1 MKLYLN
7 KASPYAR
14 LVQVVAHE
22 KGVANELELVWT
34 DPWASEAQLLAVTPF
49 SKVPVLIAEDGLPL
63 VESACICDY
72 LDECGAG
79 PQLMPSSG
87 DARLAV
93 LRKLG
98 LGRGLIDVAFGA
110 VIQKRYGG
118 ADAKSILI
126 ERWRVSVTRAIE
138 ALDKNLTPSL
148 EPDLGDLAIA
158 VALSYVEFRMADL
171 QWRVKAP
178 RLSEWYGRMSG
189 RTSMRA
195 TAPE

>member
-22 KGVANELELVWT
+22 KGLGSELELVWT
-34 DPWASEAQLLAVTPF
+34 DPWASEKQLLDVTPF

-72 LDECGAG
+72 LDEHGAG

-87 DARLAV
+87 AARLAV

-98 LGRGLIDVAFGA
+98 VGRGLIDVAFGA
-110 VIQKRYGG
+110 GIQKSHGG
-118 ADAKSILI
+118 GGGKKLI
-126 ERWRVSVTRAIE
+126 FAC
-138 ALDKNLTPSL
+138 P
-148 EPDLGDLAIA
+148 G
-158 VALSYVEFRMADL
+158 
-171 QWRVKAP
+171 AP
-178 RLSEWYGRMSG
+178 G
-189 RTSMRA
+189 
-195 TAPE
+195 P

>member
-22 KGVANELELVWT
+22 KGLSSQLELVWT

-63 VESACICDY
+63 LESACICDY
-72 LDECGAG
+72 LDERGSG
-79 PQLMPSSG
+79 PRLMPISG
-87 DARLAV
+87 GARVAG

-98 LGRGLIDVAFGA
+98 VGRGLIDVAFGA
-110 VIQKRYGG
+110 VIQKRYGA
-118 ADAKSILI
+118 ADGKSVLI
-126 ERWRVSVTRAIE
+126 ERWGASVARAIE
-138 ALDKNLTPSL
+138 ALDNDRTLSL
-148 EPDLGDLAIA
+148 APDLGDLAIA
-158 VALSYVEFRMADL
+158 VALSYVDFRMKDVEWHA
-171 QWRVKAP
+171 KAP

-189 RTSMRA
+189 RKSMIA